1 MPVFE
6 SVEGFL
12 ASRPSRVLLDVRSPA
27 EYRSGHIPGALSLPL
42 FSDEERAE
50 VGTLYKQASPQ
61 LAFLR
66 GLELAGAQL
75 RQYVET
81 AGQLAPQRAIAL
93 HCWRGGQRSGAMGW
107 LLEMAGFDVMVLRGG
122 YKAYRQFMFAQLA
135 ERPAKLIVVGG
146 KTGTGKTSILH
157 ALRDTGQQ
165 IIDLEAIAHHKGSA
179 FGALGEAPQP
189 SFEHFANLL
198 YDALARL
205 DTQKIIWIE
214 SESKAI
220 GKVQIPDEFWRHVCA
235 APMIEVHTSTEY
247 RIANLL
253 EVYAHFPKEQL
264 VASFHKIAKRIGGL
278 NLGTALDAL
287 DTDNFT
293 RAAEIAL
300 AYYDKTYT
308 HSLDAMSKGPHFHLH
323 PEKCTP
329 TDIAHQLIEWSKI
342 NTTWI

>member
-27 EYRSGHIPGALSLPL
+27 EYRSGHIPGALNLPL

-50 VGTLYKQASPQ
+50 VGTLYKQVSPQ

-66 GLELAGAQL
+66 GLELAGARL

-81 AGQLAPQRAIAL
+81 AAQSAPQRAVAL
-93 HCWRGGQRSGAMGW
+93 HCWRGGQRSGAMSW
-107 LLEMAGFDVMVLRGG
+107 LLEMAGFDVVVLRGG

-157 ALRDTGQQ
+157 ALRNAGQQ
-165 IIDLEAIAHHKGSA
+165 IIDLEALAHHKGSA

-189 SFEHFANLL
+189 SFEQFANLL
-198 YDALARL
+198 FDALALL

-220 GKVQIPDEFWRHVCA
+220 GKVQIPDEFWRRVCT
-235 APMIEVHTSTEY
+235 APMIEVHTSTEH

-278 NLGTALDAL
+278 NLRTALDAL
-287 DTDNFT
+287 DTGNFT

-342 NTTWI
+342 NTTWN